1 MYSPEFLAF
10 VHRLGDWFQEAEDD
24 QLDVSRSDE
33 ALDDDI
39 AIMYVLREL
48 NSKVTKDE
56 DLLNDLFK
64 VYQEHL
70 KDID

>member
-10 VHRLGDWFQEAEDD
+10 VRRLGDWFQEAEDD

-48 NSKVTKDE
+48 NSKITKDE
-56 DLLNDLFK
+56 DLLDDLFK